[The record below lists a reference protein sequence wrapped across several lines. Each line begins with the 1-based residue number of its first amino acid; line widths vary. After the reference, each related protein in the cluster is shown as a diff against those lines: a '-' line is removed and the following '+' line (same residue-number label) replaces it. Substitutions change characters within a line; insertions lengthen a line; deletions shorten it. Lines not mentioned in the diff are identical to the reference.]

1 METPLPN
8 LMELAFF
15 FEQGGVG
22 LNREEIIRIWMA
34 LKSLVDTHSLQH
46 VRFWGKM
53 LGTEQNYYVAEVEYR
68 EGDEEPEEEDE
79 DVCIHNEKSMFP

>member
-1 METPLPN
+1 
-8 LMELAFF
+8 MELAFF